1 MSNESGSR
9 ATRHN
14 KPTGTKKKKPQKKK
28 KTFGSVFLKILLGFV
43 FAGCLLFLG
52 GVGLFWSY
60 ASNAPELDE
69 KRLESANSSKLF
81 AQNGEVFQE
90 IGTEKRETIT
100 ATEIPKLLED
110 AIVSVEDRRFYQH
123 IGVDPIRIV
132 GSALS
137 NAKTGGIQ
145 GGSTLTQQLIKLS
158 FFSTAASDQTLK
170 RKAQEAWMA
179 VQLEKEKSKQEI
191 LTYYINK
198 VYMSNGL
205 YGMQTASKAFYDK
218 TLDEL
223 TLAETALIAGL
234 PNAPSYF
241 DPYANPE
248 NAKERRD
255 IVLFTMKDNGK
266 ITDKEYQEAINTPI
280 DAGLK
285 KLNSGSNTWKY
296 YDNYIKEV
304 IDEVERKTGVNVY
317 TDGVEIHTNIDLEAQ
332 RRLYDIVNTD
342 QYIAYPD
349 GQMQV
354 AATLIDTETGKV
366 TAQIG
371 GRNIEEGAM
380 LGENLA
386 TNTRRDLGST
396 VKPITDYGPAF
407 EFEKFSTAKTIVD
420 EPYNYKGTN
429 IPVMNWD
436 NRYMG
441 TMTLRQALVE
451 SRNVPAAKL
460 FEEVGADNVADFLG
474 RLNIRYE
481 VIEQANSISSNTSVQ
496 DGTKYG
502 ISSLK
507 LAAAYA
513 AFANGGTYYEP
524 QYVNKIVFEDGSE
537 EVEAFKTTG
546 KKAMEETTAYMIT
559 DILKGVITSGTGS
572 NAMINGLYQAGKT
585 GTSNYSKEDI
595 ARINS
600 PYTVVPD
607 SSFAGY
613 TKAYSLAVW
622 TGYKDQ
628 KTPIVGDNTSIASDV
643 YRELMQFVS
652 ASVVNSDWEMPK
664 GLSRIGNELYFEGQY
679 VKPVAPSKPKETT
692 TKTSSTESSTT
703 VESTQSS
710 ESSTSSSQST
720 EKPVVPP
727 VESSSEAPIV
737 PPTTPPTVPP
747 TSSSVVP
754 PVEEIPP
761 VEETPPTT

>member
-1 MSNESGSR
+1 MPNETPSR
-9 ATRHN
+9 TTRHKQQPKKN
-14 KPTGTKKKKPQKKK
+14 QQKKLPNKKKKKS
-28 KTFGSVFLKILLGFV
+28 FGSIFLKVILGLV
-43 FAGCLLFLG
+43 FIGCILFLG

-69 KRLESANSSKLF
+69 KRLESPNSSKLI
-81 AQNGEVFQE
+81 AMNNEVFQE
-90 IGTEKRETIT
+90 LGTEKRETIT

-110 AIVSVEDRRFYQH
+110 AIISVEDRRFYKH

-137 NAKTGGIQ
+137 NVKTGGMQ

-158 FFSTAASDQTLK
+158 FFSTAASDQTLE

-205 YGMQTASKAFYDK
+205 YGMQTASKAFYGK
-218 TLDEL
+218 ALDEL
-223 TLAETALIAGL
+223 NLAETALIAGL

-248 NAKERRD
+248 NAKDRRD
-255 IVLFTMKDNGK
+255 IVLFTMKENEK
-266 ITDKEYQEAINTPI
+266 ITEKEYQEAIDTPI

-285 KLNSGSNTWKY
+285 KLSGGNNTWKY

-304 IDEVERKTGVNVY
+304 IDEVEEKTGVDVY
-317 TDGVEIHTNIDLEAQ
+317 KDGVEIHTNIDIEAQ

-342 QYIAYPD
+342 QYVAYPD
-349 GQMQV
+349 ADMQV
-354 AATLIDTETGKV
+354 AATLIDATTGKV

-371 GRNIEEGAM
+371 GRNIEEGTM
-380 LGENLA
+380 LGNNLA
-386 TNTRRDLGST
+386 VSTARDLGST
-396 VKPITDYGPAF
+396 VKPITDYAPAF
-407 EFEKFSTAKTIVD
+407 EFNKYSTAKTIVD
-420 EPYNYKGTN
+420 EPYKYKGTN

-436 NRYMG
+436 NQYWG
-441 TMTLRQALVE
+441 TMSLRRALVE

-460 FEEVGADNVADFLG
+460 FEDVGADNIAEFLS
-474 RLNIRYE
+474 RLNIQYE
-481 VIEQANSISSNTSVQ
+481 SIEQANSISSNTSTQ
-496 DGTKYG
+496 EGSKYG

-513 AFANGGTYYEP
+513 AFANGGTYHEP

-537 EVEAFKTTG
+537 EVEAFKTKGT
-546 KKAMEETTAYMIT
+546 KAMEETTAYMVT
-559 DILKGVITSGTGS
+559 DILKGVITSGTGT
-572 NAMINGLYQAGKT
+572 NAAINGLYQAGKT

-595 ARINS
+595 ERINS
-600 PYTVVPD
+600 PYSVTPD
-607 SSFAGY
+607 STFAGY
-613 TKAYSLAVW
+613 TKTYSLAVW
-622 TGYKDQ
+622 TGYNNQ
-628 KTPIVGDNTSIASDV
+628 KTPIVGDNTRIASDV

-664 GLSRIGNELYFEGQY
+664 GLTRIGNELYFEGQY
-679 VKPVAPSKPKETT
+679 VEPVKPSK
-692 TKTSSTESSTT
+692 TKESS
-703 VESTQSS
+703 SSSS
-710 ESSTSSSQST
+710 ESSTAESTETTETSEVPASTSSSSQ
-720 EKPVVPP
+720 PVEPTPPP

-737 PPTTPPTVPP
+737 PPTTPPA
-747 TSSSVVP
+747 SSSVVP
-754 PVEEIPP
+754 PIEQ
-761 VEETPPTT
+761 TPPATP

>member
-1 MSNESGSR
+1 MPNETPSR
-9 ATRHN
+9 TTRHKQQPKKN
-14 KPTGTKKKKPQKKK
+14 QQKKLPNKKKKKS
-28 KTFGSVFLKILLGFV
+28 FGSIFLKVILGLV
-43 FAGCLLFLG
+43 FIGCILFLG

-69 KRLESANSSKLF
+69 KRLESPNSSKLI
-81 AQNGEVFQE
+81 AMNNEVFQE
-90 IGTEKRETIT
+90 LGTEKRETIT

-110 AIVSVEDRRFYQH
+110 AIISVEDRRFYKH

-137 NAKTGGIQ
+137 NVKTGGMQ

-158 FFSTAASDQTLK
+158 FFSTAASDQTLE

-205 YGMQTASKAFYDK
+205 YGMQTASKAFYGK
-218 TLDEL
+218 ALDEL
-223 TLAETALIAGL
+223 NLAETALIAGL

-248 NAKERRD
+248 NAKDRRD
-255 IVLFTMKDNGK
+255 IVLFTMKENEK
-266 ITDKEYQEAINTPI
+266 ITEKEYQEAIDTPI

-285 KLNSGSNTWKY
+285 KLSGGNNTWKY

-304 IDEVERKTGVNVY
+304 IDEVEEKTGVDVY
-317 TDGVEIHTNIDLEAQ
+317 KDGVEIHTNIDIEAQ

-342 QYIAYPD
+342 QYVAYPD
-349 GQMQV
+349 ADMQV
-354 AATLIDTETGKV
+354 AATLIDATTGKV

-371 GRNIEEGAM
+371 GRNIEEGTM
-380 LGENLA
+380 LGNNLA
-386 TNTRRDLGST
+386 VSTARDLGST
-396 VKPITDYGPAF
+396 VKPITDYAPAF
-407 EFEKFSTAKTIVD
+407 EFNKYSTAKTIVD
-420 EPYNYKGTN
+420 EPYKYKGTN

-436 NRYMG
+436 NQYWG
-441 TMTLRQALVE
+441 TMSLRRALVE

-460 FEEVGADNVADFLG
+460 FEDVGADNIAEFLS
-474 RLNIRYE
+474 RLNIQYE
-481 VIEQANSISSNTSVQ
+481 SIEQANSISSNTSTQ
-496 DGTKYG
+496 EGSKYG

-513 AFANGGTYYEP
+513 AFANGGTYHEP

-537 EVEAFKTTG
+537 EVEAFKTKGT
-546 KKAMEETTAYMIT
+546 KAMEETTAYMVT
-559 DILKGVITSGTGS
+559 DILKGVITSGTGT
-572 NAMINGLYQAGKT
+572 NAAINGLYQAGKT

-595 ARINS
+595 ERINS
-600 PYTVVPD
+600 PYSVTPD
-607 SSFAGY
+607 STFAGY
-613 TKAYSLAVW
+613 TKTYSLAVW
-622 TGYKDQ
+622 TGYNNQ
-628 KTPIVGDNTSIASDV
+628 KTPIVGNNTRIASDV

-664 GLSRIGNELYFEGQY
+664 GLTRIGNELYFEGQY
-679 VKPVAPSKPKETT
+679 VEPVKPSK
-692 TKTSSTESSTT
+692 TKESS
-703 VESTQSS
+703 SSSS
-710 ESSTSSSQST
+710 ESSTAESTETTETSEVPASTSSSSQ
-720 EKPVVPP
+720 PVEPTPPP

-737 PPTTPPTVPP
+737 PPTTPPA
-747 TSSSVVP
+747 SSSVVP
-754 PVEEIPP
+754 PIEQ
-761 VEETPPTT
+761 TPPAIP